1 MICIDSPTI
10 IRSQQSNDMFSPY
23 SNINFKKRIDEAVQ
37 KIISSDISKL
47 DIDKMTQ
54 EQLQL
59 LLESIAEKF
68 GLDISGLQC
77 KRNIR
82 RLNHNHNNFL
92 DSNPGN
98 SNKHI
103 QTNLSIPCKQLVM
116 LFFII

>member
-77 KRNIR
+77 KTSIR
-82 RLNHNHNNFL
+82 RLNHNYNDLL
-92 DSNPGN
+92 DSNPG
-98 SNKHI
+98 K
-103 QTNLSIPCKQLVM
+103 
-116 LFFII
+116 